1 MIQPTQHFFKKL
13 FVQTDWILFGSAFL
27 ISLASLTTLYNFG
40 GEQHFFVRQFIFLG
54 ISVFFFF
61 LISRIDLH
69 VLRSTHIGLYLYLGL
84 ICVLLILFIVGHTVK
99 GAQSWFS
106 FGFLAFQPTDIM
118 KITTVIVCAKYF
130 SRRHV
135 EIKRFK
141 HVIISFVYMCIP
153 FILIFLQPDFGSAII
168 LFCIWF
174 GMVFLSGLS
183 KKHLIIFFV
192 IGLSL
197 FTLLWSF
204 VFKEYQKNRIRNFIN
219 PTLDIKGTGYN
230 AKQSL
235 IAVGSGRIIGKGIGH
250 GTQSRLHFLPEYETD
265 FIFAAYA
272 EEWGFLGAMG
282 IIFLYGL
289 LLIRISF
296 VALQASNN
304 FEILVAVGI
313 IVFFLSHIM
322 VNIGMNIGI
331 MPITGITL
339 PFMSYGGSHI
349 LAEFIALG
357 MIASI
362 YRTRRATHKDNLHYE
377 FLGVE

>member
-1 MIQPTQHFFKKL
+1 MESLSKL
-13 FVQTDWILFGSAFL
+13 GRKILYQTDWIIFGCAFL
-27 ISLASLTTLYNFG
+27 ICVASLVTLYNFG
-40 GEQHFFVRQFIFLG
+40 GEQHFFNRQLIFLG
-54 ISVFFFF
+54 ISATLFFVFTF
-61 LISRIDLH
+61 IDLQI
-69 VLRSTHIGLYLYLGL
+69 VKNSHIGLYIYLFL
-84 ICVLLILFIVGHTVK
+84 IGVLMVLFVLGNTVK

-106 FGFLAFQPTDIM
+106 FGAFAFQPTDLM
-118 KITTVIVCAKYF
+118 KLATIIVCAKYF

-141 HVIISFVYMCIP
+141 HIIISFVYMFIP

-183 KKHLIIFFV
+183 KKHLLIFCV

-204 VFKEYQKNRIRNFIN
+204 VFKPYQKARIRNFIN
-219 PTLDIKGTGYN
+219 PTLDLKGSGYN

-235 IAVGSGRIIGKGIGH
+235 IAVGSGQLLGKGIGH

-272 EEWGFLGAMG
+272 EEWGFVGTLC
-282 IIFLYGL
+282 IILLYGL

-296 VALQASNN
+296 IALHASNN
-304 FEILVAVGI
+304 FEILIALGV
-313 IVFFLSHIM
+313 IVFLLSHII
-322 VNIGMNIGI
+322 VNIGMNIGV

-339 PFMSYGGSHI
+339 PFMSYGGSHL

-357 MIASI
+357 MIGSI
-362 YRTRRATHKDNLHYE
+362 YRTRRPTHKDNLHYE